1 MVDNKPPT
9 EEDIRKLWRLGWKS
23 KNEEDGAVLFALEV
37 LDRWGCLR
45 TESCSSGE
53 PPCEA
58 RQIILSAEDQV
69 QLAESILN
77 PLEPNEALRG
87 AKRAYEENVVDTTK
101 GSEGKVRYNL
111 IMPNDD
117 PRSVQV
123 WCSENKGDT
132 IDLYVSVDDNY
143 GDLKELA
150 RDAVSGLRYIE
161 DSYGRLYGVGW
172 DRVFSAADKLI
183 PSPDAQ
189 SKIYEGKEKE
199 AE

>member
-1 MVDNKPPT
+1 MIDNNTPT

-23 KNEEDGAVLFALEV
+23 KDEEDGAVLFALEV
-37 LDRWGCLR
+37 LDRWGCPR

-58 RQIILSAEDQV
+58 RQITLSAEDQV
-69 QLAESILN
+69 QLAEALLN
-77 PLEPNEALRG
+77 PMEPNEALRG

-101 GSEGKVRYNL
+101 GSEGEVRYNL

-117 PRSVQV
+117 SRSVQV
-123 WCSENKGDT
+123 WCLENKGDT

-183 PSPDAQ
+183 PSLDTQ
-189 SKIYEGKEKE
+189 SKTYEGKEKE